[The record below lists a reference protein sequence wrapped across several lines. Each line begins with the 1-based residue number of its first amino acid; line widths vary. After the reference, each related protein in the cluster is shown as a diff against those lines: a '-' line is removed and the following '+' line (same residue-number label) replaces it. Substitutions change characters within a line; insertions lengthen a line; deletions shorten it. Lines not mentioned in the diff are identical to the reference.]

1 MIKVSN
7 ELVLVCFCTNFYF
20 FHFCLMDGGGGGVY
34 KQSIF
39 WELRRVYIY
48 DWFIVLH
55 SFTMIWL
62 VFMETEKRNFSII
75 QDIRLYPPNEY
86 TNNRM
91 KNNHQELNG
100 LHPILIASHKKSEI
114 SHFRILKIITK
125 DHCITMHQLQSK
137 KKY

>member
-1 MIKVSN
+1 MRIKKSIHIC
-7 ELVLVCFCTNFYF
+7 LVYSLALLY
-20 FHFCLMDGGGGGVY
+20 HD
-34 KQSIF
+34 I
-39 WELRRVYIY
+39 
-48 DWFIVLH
+48 WF
-55 SFTMIWL
+55 
-62 VFMETEKRNFSII
+62 VFMETEKWNFSII

-125 DHCITMHQLQSK
+125 DHSITMHQLQSQK
-137 KKY
+137 K

>member
-1 MIKVSN
+1 MFLLKFSF
-7 ELVLVCFCTNFYF
+7 LSFLPFGW
-20 FHFCLMDGGGGGVY
+20 GGVGWGVY
-34 KQSIF
+34 KQSPL

-62 VFMETEKRNFSII
+62 VFMETEKWNFSII

-125 DHCITMHQLQSK
+125 DHSITMHQLQSPK
-137 KKY
+137 KW

>member
-1 MIKVSN
+1 MRIK
-7 ELVLVCFCTNFYF
+7 
-20 FHFCLMDGGGGGVY
+20 
-34 KQSIF
+34 KSI
-39 WELRRVYIY
+39 
-48 DWFIVLH
+48 H
-55 SFTMIWL
+55 IWL
-62 VFMETEKRNFSII
+62 VYSLALLYHDIWFVFMETEKWNFSII

-125 DHCITMHQLQSK
+125 DHSITMHQLQSK
-137 KKY
+137 KK